1 MEASDDLRSALEAD
15 PEIQLAVVFGSA
27 ALGALTR
34 RSDLD
39 IGVMGVSAS
48 RLAGLAVV
56 LDRIA
61 GREVDLVP
69 LDTAPPLLRFEIARG
84 GVLLLERSPGLWS
97 DFRAR
102 AMVDWW
108 DWAPMARRFAA
119 AAMTRLASETR

>member
-1 MEASDDLRSALEAD
+1 
-15 PEIQLAVVFGSA
+15 
-27 ALGALTR
+27 
-34 RSDLD
+34 
-39 IGVMGVSAS
+39 
-48 RLAGLAVV
+48 
-56 LDRIA
+56 
-61 GREVDLVP
+61 VDLVL